1 MRTRGNQISP
11 SAKMSAGVYLL
22 FFLASV
28 IAVVFKLR
36 IPPVPK
42 QRVKRLVGKCLE
54 KAISHRA
61 DTPENTLAGIRQA
74 SKKGAMAVEVDVQ
87 FTRDGVPVLMHDEC
101 VNRTSDGCGRLREMT
116 LEEAKRLDV
125 GYKFG

>member
-1 MRTRGNQISP
+1 MTVVE
-11 SAKMSAGVYLL
+11 MYLL
-22 FFLASV
+22 FLLASV